1 METVQN
7 YPTADSV
14 PTDSFEGLVAA
25 YYQLKGYITSSNKWF
40 WVRDEDKKQRGYQD
54 IDVLAIG
61 QDETIIVSVTA
72 NLDDKV
78 RRTQDG
84 SLRTDM
90 LDKLNAYF
98 ERAQAYLM
106 SVDQYVWLVKSSRR
120 IRKVVA
126 FASGDGLANRIQGEV
141 DKHCIQ
147 LLSASEIVH
156 YLQREIAEQAEH
168 GMKTNNQLIKLVQ
181 LIARYA

>member
-40 WVRDEDKKQRGYQD
+40 WVRDENKKQRGYQD

-61 QDETIIVSVTA
+61 QTETIIVSVTA

-78 RRTQDG
+78 RRTRDG

-90 LDKLNAYF
+90 LDKLNARHLVIGHTVSKGSIRPRAGGAVIMIDVGMSAMYGGPAMCLVI
-98 ERAQAYLM
+98 ERGKFYQVSMEKKEELRL
-106 SVDQYVWLVKSSRR
+106 WT
-120 IRKVVA
+120 
-126 FASGDGLANRIQGEV
+126 DGE
-141 DKHCIQ
+141 KKEPSE
-147 LLSASEIVH
+147 SA
-156 YLQREIAEQAEH
+156 RED
-168 GMKTNNQLIKLVQ
+168 
-181 LIARYA
+181 